1 MVRVAPPLT
10 PEARRCYGG
19 RGNFRPMD
27 NLAHALAGAALGRAT
42 ADGRVP
48 RAALLGALAA
58 NLPDLTELLYR
69 RPLRGITYLELHRGF
84 THSFAGAAL
93 EIAAGTALV
102 GIVLAWRARKTGGT
116 V

>member
-19 RGNFRPMD
+19 RGKFRPTD
-27 NLAHALAGAALGRAT
+27 NLAHAL
-42 ADGRVP
+42 
-48 RAALLGALAA
+48 LGAVAA

-93 EIAAGTALV
+93 EIAAGTVLV

-116 V
+116 VPWGSLLALFVVTVASH